1 MRPLHLVILGV
12 NDTLELTFDITE
24 NMQACGIELFKLIA
38 NDFEFSLLGG
48 KTSCVHF
55 SPRKNSIAELVQKID
70 RKLWQA
76 LDKGITETE
85 FFRLAVQ
92 DIENQLVKRRDEIFG
107 TSTNNSTPDKDEDAN
122 ARQKFN
128 AEVNEQRKKFKD
140 SKITYEQWQSLVAK
154 KYEALR
160 KVVLRHY
167 PEAWV
172 FVEFSLAV
180 KSILN
185 IEGFS
190 LPFMGVILAAPAS
203 TKTLT
208 IQLFRKYPGS
218 FYTDSFTPSS
228 LVSHNPALTEE
239 QLQQV
244 DMLPKIKNKLVL
256 TPELSSV
263 LTDKDDNVQ
272 KVLGT
277 LTRVLDGHGFEN
289 DSGAQGHRR
298 YGETMFVWLGSAVE
312 IPPRVWKLLGTLGHK
327 IYFLRP
333 PANKKSV
340 EQLKNLAKH
349 NNFSANNKEIESALL
364 DYLITFNSAP
374 QKEGKTKLDDKGIL
388 KVRWCEEIEEEQDK
402 AIEYVA
408 QIGRLLASL
417 RGTVRVSA
425 NHYTGHSRGSG
436 NNAQQ
441 SPTQEAYESQD
452 YDIEIPIIEDPSRAV
467 ILLRTYAKS
476 RVAL

>member
-1 MRPLHLVILGV
+1 
-12 NDTLELTFDITE
+12 
-24 NMQACGIELFKLIA
+24 
-38 NDFEFSLLGG
+38 
-48 KTSCVHF
+48 
-55 SPRKNSIAELVQKID
+55 
-70 RKLWQA
+70 
-76 LDKGITETE
+76 
-85 FFRLAVQ
+85 
-92 DIENQLVKRRDEIFG
+92 
-107 TSTNNSTPDKDEDAN
+107 
-122 ARQKFN
+122 
-128 AEVNEQRKKFKD
+128 
-140 SKITYEQWQSLVAK
+140 
-154 KYEALR
+154 
-160 KVVLRHY
+160 
-167 PEAWV
+167 
-172 FVEFSLAV
+172 
-180 KSILN
+180 
-185 IEGFS
+185 
-190 LPFMGVILAAPAS
+190 MGVILAAPAS

-239 QLQQV
+239 QLQKV

-333 PANKKSV
+333 PAHKKSV
-340 EQLKNLAKH
+340 EQLKNIAKH

-364 DYLITFNSAP
+364 DYLMTFDSAP
-374 QKEGKTKLDDKGIL
+374 QEEGKTKLNDKGIL
-388 KVRWCEEIEEEQDK
+388 KVRWREEIEEDQDK

-425 NHYTGHSRGSG
+425 NHYTGHSHGT
-436 NNAQQ
+436 NAAEQ
-441 SPTQEAYESQD
+441 SPTREEYGSQD
-452 YDIEIPIIEDPSRAV
+452 YDVEIPIIEDPSRTV
-467 ILLRTYAKS
+467 ILLRNLAIGHAISQGRDSIGMTDIPMVIKTALS
-476 RVAL
+476 TALIRRVKVLDLLLKNNGEITTSKIVKQLKISPPTARLRTAYNIGL